1 MQCKSSGVAQ
11 ANIVRLRSSVSSD
24 FLKSISC
31 DHRINI
37 FWEKIESFHN
47 NKIAS
52 LVLQMGNYFYSAYFY
67 SNLNVNAIIMSFRNF
82 TQLPTIKRFIFIV
95 VRELYST
102 LSITALF

>member
-1 MQCKSSGVAQ
+1 MQCKSSWVAQ

-52 LVLQMGNYFYSAYFY
+52 LVLQMGDYFYSAYFY
-67 SNLNVNAIIMSFRNF
+67 SNLRVKAFIMSFAEF
-82 TQLPTIKRFIFIV
+82 YPIP
-95 VRELYST
+95 YY
-102 LSITALF
+102 